1 MEGLGGLDKY
11 SGGDLIKVYQEYVK
25 LPVKTNKQLLLQ
37 HNYED
42 LEGLLDCTS
51 MLAYCKFK
59 AGCLL
64 VRKMSVRQNRLLF
77 SLELEYQL
85 PKRLT
90 IGLNDIIITGF
101 QKEATI
107 NAPIY
112 TEELKFFF
120 DNYRDYY
127 YLPAEDMAVH
137 KSVASYVDKNY
148 REPAKKETCYLRK
161 KGYFISQIDDGIL
174 SGYKRDY
181 EDKESFIE
189 LTDSFLQ
196 DLDLLHA
203 YARHIIRLALS

>member
-1 MEGLGGLDKY
+1 
-11 SGGDLIKVYQEYVK
+11 
-25 LPVKTNKQLLLQ
+25 
-37 HNYED
+37 
-42 LEGLLDCTS
+42 

-101 QKEATI
+101 QKEATL
-107 NAPIY
+107 NAP
-112 TEELKFFF
+112 FFF